1 MENFMNKKVLAVAV
15 ASALVAPVIAQAE
28 VTLSGTIQA
37 EVTGGDVGNSDNNT
51 IKTQDVQ
58 GASYG
63 AGPNAIRIDFSERL
77 SSGIT
82 AWGRYAAAFNT
93 FNNQS
98 LGREEAF
105 VGLKGSSAYIRFGT
119 LGGAYKNSLDNDP
132 FSGTSLQAYGSAGGM
147 TGSRFGHDDYMDN
160 IVEIGFKFGGF
171 SAIFQGVA
179 DETERN
185 YDPVTGESLGYDR
198 NGNPIMQAQDGG
210 GILELRYTGRNWNV
224 FLAGAYTDFGLDSV
238 TDSFED
244 VTDRINDEFD
254 EAVGNEA
261 EDRSV
266 LRAGDG
272 ERNLKIGGTFCTV
285 SCDGESGL
293 RLGWQYE
300 DAELGTI
307 DGGKGDLGFLSLDY
321 RLNNVSVGGW
331 VGGYSADREGN
342 DTLSWVQNTS
352 SANAPMLSSVIVAQ
366 TVIMSFLMKT
376 CFQWVSDTISNFS
389 FAD

>member
-1 MENFMNKKVLAVAV
+1 MNKKVLAVAV
-15 ASALVAPVIAQAE
+15 ASTLMAPVIAQAE

-37 EVTGGDVGNSDNNT
+37 EVTGGDVGGSDNNT
-51 IKTQDVQ
+51 IKTQDIQ
-58 GASYG
+58 GSTYG
-63 AGPNAIRIDFSERL
+63 SGPNALRIDFSEKL

-105 VGLKGSSAYIRFGT
+105 LGLKGSSAYVRFGT

-132 FSGTSLQAYGSAGGM
+132 FSGTSLQAYGSGGGM

-179 DETERN
+179 DETERD
-185 YDPVTGESLGYDR
+185 YDPVTGNSLGIDPTT
-198 NGNPIMQAQDGG
+198 GQPIMKAQDGG

-224 FLAGAYTDFGLDSV
+224 FLAGAYTDFGLDAV
-238 TDSFED
+238 TNSLED
-244 VTDRINDEFD
+244 VTDNINDQVD
-254 EAVGNEA
+254 SAVGNDP

-266 LRAGDG
+266 SRDYTG
-272 ERNLKIGGTFCTV
+272 ERNLKIGGAFCTV
-285 SCDGESGL
+285 SCKENGSGL
-293 RLGWQYE
+293 KLGWQYE

-307 DGGKGDLGFLSLDY
+307 DGGKGDYGFLSLDY
-321 RLNNVSVGGW
+321 RMNNVSVGGW
-331 VGGYSADREGN
+331 VGGYSADFEGN
-342 DTLSWVQNTS
+342 DTLSFAVGTKYFFSNRT
-352 SANAPMLSSVIVAQ
+352 NAFVGYRR
-366 TVIMSFLMKT
+366 TD
-376 CFQWVSDTISNFS
+376 SDNSYLDEDVFS
-389 FAD
+389 LGVRHDF